1 MNILFI
7 SLTFPDDRSPAK
19 GTYNAAL
26 CRELSHEHQVH
37 VISPRLFTEA
47 VPNRLRGRRTCLP
60 SALSDAGLSAEYP
73 TFWYTPKFRQDC
85 SGDQMWWSVRKTVLR
100 AIRDFRPDAVLS
112 YWAHPEGEV
121 GVRAA
126 RIAGVPAAVIV
137 GGTDVLILPNLP
149 RRGARVRDVLV
160 QSDAVITVSEGLRD
174 AVIKLNVAG
183 DRVRTIYQGID
194 AERFNTDKTREQCR
208 RDLGLDADVRHLLW
222 VGRMVPIKALPVL
235 LDAASVLRE
244 QGLRF
249 RLHLLGDGP
258 DRPRLERQSEALR
271 LSDFVQFHGAVGH
284 DTLADWYRA
293 ADLTVL
299 SSISEGLP
307 NVLRESLAC
316 GTPFVTTA
324 VGSVREIA
332 DPSYSVMVPVNDSAA
347 LALGLQTALAPEYR
361 ENAARYRART
371 WQECA
376 AETATLLSELSAGPG
391 RGRSGIPR
399 SPANLES
406 IPN

>member
-26 CRELSHEHQVH
+26 CRELARDHQVH
-37 VISPRLFTEA
+37 VISPRLFTEVIPA
-47 VPNRLRGRRTCLP
+47 RIRGRRTRIP
-60 SALSDAGLSAEYP
+60 PALEEAGLTAEYP
-73 TFWYTPKFRQDC
+73 TFWYTPKFRQHC
-85 SGDQMWWSVRKTVLR
+85 YGDQMWRSVRSTVLR

-121 GVRAA
+121 GVRTA

-149 RRGARVRDVLV
+149 RRGERVRDVLI
-160 QSDAVITVSEGLRD
+160 QSDAVITVSEGLRE
-174 AVIKLNVAG
+174 AVIKLNVSG
-183 DRVRTIYQGID
+183 DRVKTIYQGID
-194 AERFNTDKTREQCR
+194 ADRFNTDKTREQCR
-208 RDLGLDADVRHLLW
+208 RELGLAADELHLLW
-222 VGRMVPIKALPVL
+222 VGRIVPIKALPVL
-235 LDAASVLRE
+235 LDAAVRLRDL
-244 QGLRF
+244 GHRF
-249 RLHLLGDGP
+249 QLHLLGDGP
-258 DRPRLERQSEALR
+258 ERPRLERQSAEQG
-271 LSDFVQFHGAVGH
+271 LSGFVQFHGAVGH
-284 DTLADWYRA
+284 DRLADWYRA
-293 ADLTVL
+293 ADVTVL

-316 GTPFVTTA
+316 GTPFVTTE

-332 DPSYSVMVPVNDSAA
+332 DPSYSVVVPVNDSAA

-361 ENAARYRART
+361 ENAARYKART

-376 AETATLLSELSAGPG
+376 AETATLLTELSARTGCRRTG
-391 RGRSGIPR
+391 NPR
-399 SPANLES
+399 SRATLES